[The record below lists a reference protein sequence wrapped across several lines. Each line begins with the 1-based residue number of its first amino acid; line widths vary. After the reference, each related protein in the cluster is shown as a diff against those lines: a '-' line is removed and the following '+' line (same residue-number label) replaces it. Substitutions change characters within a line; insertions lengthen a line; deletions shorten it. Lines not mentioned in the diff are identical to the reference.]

1 MTKSIAII
9 GLGVLG
15 SAIAKFLLEN
25 GFQVYGFDISKKALA
40 NFNNNEKF
48 YACSSVDE
56 IFHKESNILSCLPSA
71 CSLYEVMQAI
81 PKGDQS
87 EKNKRLLIELSTLPV
102 DSKEKAREIAQKK
115 KCSNYRLPLV
125 R

>member
-1 MTKSIAII
+1 MTNSIAII

-56 IFHKESNILSCLPSA
+56 IFHKESNRDPS
-71 CSLYEVMQAI
+71 EV
-81 PKGDQS
+81 
-87 EKNKRLLIELSTLPV
+87 
-102 DSKEKAREIAQKK
+102 SKYIRRPLGVHQESIRSPSGVHQK
-115 KCSNYRLPLV
+115 SIRSP
-125 R
+125 